1 MRPETVQAGV
11 PVGSVDGQVPQLHS
25 AEREQLQLW
34 VPYAQVRGYFPSSQA
49 PEGSAVG
56 HTSPASTP
64 LEVEALPLE
73 EEAPLDDLPLSAPLE
88 EADPLEAAPVVP
100 LELAP
105 PVVPLE
111 LAPPVVPPELAPP
124 PVVEPVL
131 ALPLLPP
138 VVVEELPPLPSL
150 DPLLVVPPPFPSPP
164 ASEAPSG
171 TSVTP
176 STAVHA
182 ADKAAATATIP
193 NVDAFPLVIKS
204 LLRWRFR
211 NLSQSVKP
219 APLGWSLYFSRRS
232 SDMPSRN

>member
-100 LELAP
+100 LEPAP

-111 LAPPVVPPELAPP
+111 LAPPVVPEPVLPLP

-131 ALPLLPP
+131 ALPSLP
-138 VVVEELPPLPSL
+138 VVAEEVPPLPL
-150 DPLLVVPPPFPSPP
+150 PDPLLV
-164 ASEAPSG
+164 
-171 TSVTP
+171 
-176 STAVHA
+176 
-182 ADKAAATATIP
+182 
-193 NVDAFPLVIKS
+193 
-204 LLRWRFR
+204 
-211 NLSQSVKP
+211 
-219 APLGWSLYFSRRS
+219 
-232 SDMPSRN
+232 